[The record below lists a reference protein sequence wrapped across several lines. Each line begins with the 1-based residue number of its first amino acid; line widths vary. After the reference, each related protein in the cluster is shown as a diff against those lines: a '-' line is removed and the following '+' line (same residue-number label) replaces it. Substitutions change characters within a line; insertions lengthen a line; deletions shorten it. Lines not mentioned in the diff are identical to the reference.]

1 MVGSQTA
8 RAARPRPTIPLQQTI
23 LCVAELLINLRGSHH
38 AAQPSETQTGG
49 PPPWPRDMSI
59 LGTRK
64 LWGCGLSA
72 VGCQLWLWLL
82 HSIGGGV
89 CARRHQIIR
98 LLIHA
103 WDSSRQ
109 RRPPLIE
116 RIPWV
121 ISLLHSPQSLDCFR
135 TGETHSVNR
144 LGWCKVAIPL
154 LESRTGLPHWPT
166 QLSCRLKAAERLWAV
181 GRQVQGRDAASDS

>member
-82 HSIGGGV
+82 HSIGGGGLCTTPSNHPALDSCV
-89 CARRHQIIR
+89 G
-98 LLIHA
+98 LLSPEKA
-103 WDSSRQ
+103 T
-109 RRPPLIE
+109 LIE